1 MLYCIYNI
9 ALAGHAV
16 NREVYGVRRGLFR
29 SRFKGPKSNV
39 MKKMFKVQGFKS
51 STLRTIEKTPRT
63 CGSPSLHINCGH
75 ATQGY
80 EFGVERN

>member
-29 SRFKGPKSNV
+29 SKFKGPKSNV

-51 STLRTIEKTPRT
+51 SRLKTIEQNPTDVRKLVPPEKLWP
-63 CGSPSLHINCGH
+63 CS
-75 ATQGY
+75 A
-80 EFGVERN
+80 VV